1 MCGKPAEKL
10 LPFLHKEQ
18 AFFWANDILIE
29 ENRWTWQYNW
39 ALCRGDC
46 TTRDWVS
53 SPGTPR
59 SPRTAW
65 PSPCSTCRGGW
76 AAETS
81 GWSSHSFRLSTWNF
95 FFLSMSCVFHPV
107 INRILKVG
115 CVLFAF
121 FTCLTRV
128 SDYKHHPEVARTKKN
143 RNIKSNKKFNKY
155 KNTRNI
161 KTLCPGC
168 GRGGLAGRRS
178 CLPVAQLPAG
188 KAEWSG
194 DERHVDHLPLG
205 SVHLP
210 PLQQGGP

>member
-1 MCGKPAEKL
+1 MYGKPVEKNVYF
-10 LPFLHKEQ
+10 FLHQEH
-18 AFFWANDILIE
+18 ALCWANAILIE
-29 ENRWTWQYNW
+29 ENRRVWQYNW

-65 PSPCSTCRGGW
+65 PTQCSTCRGGW

-81 GWSSHSFRLSTWNF
+81 GWSSHSFRLLTWNF
-95 FFLSMSCVFHPV
+95 FFLSMSSDFDPF

-128 SDYKHHPEVARTKKN
+128 SDYKHHPEVIIFLYFIFAST
-143 RNIKSNKKFNKY
+143 
-155 KNTRNI
+155 
-161 KTLCPGC
+161 C
-168 GRGGLAGRRS
+168 GQSLHRKLS
-178 CLPVAQLPAG
+178 
-188 KAEWSG
+188 W
-194 DERHVDHLPLG
+194 
-205 SVHLP
+205 
-210 PLQQGGP
+210 